1 MDNTSQPL
9 SVTIRQMTL
18 DDVSRVRAID
28 ALSFTMPW
36 SERSYRFELTE
47 NPNSS
52 DWVAEVI
59 QPDDTREV
67 IGILIIWIIV
77 DEAHVATLAIHPDY
91 RKRGIGQRLL
101 AHGLLMAHE
110 RGAVLAYLEVR
121 RSNLGAQ
128 SMYHHFGF
136 TIVGERKRYYQ
147 DNQEDA
153 LLMTLE
159 HLNPEQLR
167 ALAQV

>member
-1 MDNTSQPL
+1 
-9 SVTIRQMTL
+9 MTL
-18 DDVSRVRAID
+18 DDVGRVRAID

-36 SERSYRFELTE
+36 SERTYRFELTE

-59 QPDDTREV
+59 QPDGAREV
-67 IGILIIWIIV
+67 VGILITWIIL

-101 AHGLLMAHE
+101 AHGLLVAHE
-110 RGAVLAYLEVR
+110 RGAALAYLEVR
-121 RSNLGAQ
+121 RSNLAAQ
-128 SMYHHFGF
+128 AMYQRFGF
-136 TIVGERKRYYQ
+136 KIVGERKKYYQ

-159 HLNPEQLR
+159 YLNPEQLR